1 MRGKALSPAVRH
13 RVSGGKLRLVDRA
26 ANFDLD
32 LTYIAPNLIAM
43 GVPTASFWISFYRN
57 PIAEVARFFAT
68 RHADR
73 FWIFNCC
80 PELPYPSA
88 AFGGRV
94 TRFDIK
100 DHTPPRMDEFVAFVA
115 EARRFLCASKDRVI
129 AVHCKGGKGRT
140 GSLCCAWL
148 TYARA
153 ARSPPEALAQFAHAR
168 TDAAHNRAGRLS
180 GVETPSQ
187 VRYVYQFHLH
197 LRRSGAWSDS
207 PDPPPACA
215 RPAIV
220 LRALRLARG
229 FFAKPGAR
237 PIRALVQSGGAQVSE
252 LVFES
257 PSLPS
262 ATTEIALG
270 DVEVAGDARVSLFE
284 HDAAAADFSA
294 HAAMRAVPN
303 AMKAKGLV
311 AHVMFHTGFL
321 ACGGAE
327 SGEQL
332 PETQKEYAG
341 AGADRVFEIDVS
353 AVDKAHKRV
362 RKGKHLAGSCVQLV
376 YAPVVSA
383 AENPAEAEAPAAGGH
398 EAFQIE
404 YPETAAATPPTGA
417 ASTSEWRLAN
427 YCCSPP
433 G

>member
-1 MRGKALSPAVRH
+1 M
-13 RVSGGKLRLVDRA
+13 
-26 ANFDLD
+26 
-32 LTYIAPNLIAM
+32 
-43 GVPTASFWISFYRN
+43 
-57 PIAEVARFFAT
+57 
-68 RHADR
+68 
-73 FWIFNCC
+73 
-80 PELPYPSA
+80 
-88 AFGGRV
+88 
-94 TRFDIK
+94 
-100 DHTPPRMDEFVAFVA
+100 
-115 EARRFLCASKDRVI
+115 LC
-129 AVHCKGGKGRT
+129 
-140 GSLCCAWL
+140 
-148 TYARA
+148 
-153 ARSPPEALAQFAHAR
+153 
-168 TDAAHNRAGRLS
+168 
-180 GVETPSQ
+180 
-187 VRYVYQFHLH
+187 
-197 LRRSGAWSDS
+197 GA
-207 PDPPPACA
+207 
-215 RPAIV
+215 
-220 LRALRLARG
+220 
-229 FFAKPGAR
+229 
-237 PIRALVQSGGAQVSE
+237 
-252 LVFES
+252 FES